1 MKKAVK
7 GSAKKSAVKTGP
19 VKTGAVHAA
28 ARPKAVKTSQATRGG
43 AVAMLGAA
51 ALAHDLPPHQLGR
64 AVPYLLTR
72 AGERMGNSFSRE
84 LRPFKLTL
92 NEWRVCVALHLQAH
106 QRLSEIAA
114 HTSADLSTISR
125 VIDGLIR
132 RGLAQRDRS
141 SVDARAIAVSLTP
154 AGVVLTEKIIPIAQ
168 LYERVA
174 LVGISDEEADT
185 LRGLLRRVYDNM
197 GVLAR

>member
-1 MKKAVK
+1 MKKVAKSSSSRNSTAKAAKAAREKAAV
-7 GSAKKSAVKTGP
+7 GKSALL
-19 VKTGAVHAA
+19 
-28 ARPKAVKTSQATRGG
+28 R
-43 AVAMLGAA
+43 AA
-51 ALAHDLPPHQLGR
+51 ALARDLPPHNLER
-64 AVPYLLTR
+64 AVPYLLAR

-92 NEWRVCVALHLQAH
+92 NEWRVCVALHLDAH

-125 VIDGLIR
+125 VIDGLIK

-141 SVDARAIAVSLTP
+141 AEDARAIAVGLTP
-154 AGVVLTEKIIPIAQ
+154 EGIVLTEKIIPIAQ

-174 LVGISDEEADT
+174 LSGISDEEAEN
-185 LRGLLRRVYDNM
+185 LRGLLRRLYDNI
-197 GVLAR
+197 GILDR

>member
-7 GSAKKSAVKTGP
+7 TSSPRKSVAKAGMAKSSAG
-19 VKTGAVHAA
+19 
-28 ARPKAVKTSQATRGG
+28 KATLLRAT
-43 AVAMLGAA
+43 
-51 ALAHDLPPHQLGR
+51 ALAHDLPPHNLER
-64 AVPYLLTR
+64 AVPYLLAR

-92 NEWRVCVALHLQAH
+92 NEWRVCVALHLNAH

-125 VIDGLIR
+125 VIDGLIK

-141 SVDARAIAVSLTP
+141 SEDARAIAVSLTP
-154 AGVVLTEKIIPIAQ
+154 EGIVLTEKIIPIAQ

-174 LVGISDEEADT
+174 LSGISDEEAES
-185 LRGLLRRVYDNM
+185 LRSLLRRLYDNI
-197 GVLAR
+197 GIINR